1 MATEVSMRAARYP
14 GRAATCAAVDRLE
27 GEAGAADGHEDR
39 VHDRAERVVRRQGE
53 VERRAKEDVDR
64 GRHGPALG
72 VAQDDDQLEAPGEV
86 VGRVPEA
93 AQAAAADAVPGH
105 PDHEEVVGLLLED
118 RLDRHAGVGAAEHG
132 GEGPL
137 DGSDP
142 GEDAVADVARV
153 ERDDASAPG
162 GVEQVRERA
171 VALHQ
176 LRLRLSRGARRAPP
190 GRTVGVEAV
199 HDVDRPRGSSVAGQ
213 ASLRGR
219 AEPES
224 Y

>member
-1 MATEVSMRAARYP
+1 M
-14 GRAATCAAVDRLE
+14 VD
-27 GEAGAADGHEDR
+27 
-39 VHDRAERVVRRQGE
+39 
-53 VERRAKEDVDR
+53 
-64 GRHGPALG
+64 
-72 VAQDDDQLEAPGEV
+72 
-86 VGRVPEA
+86 RVPEA
-93 AQAAAADAVPGH
+93 AEAADADAVSGH
-105 PDHEEVVGLLLED
+105 PDHEEVVGFLLED

-137 DGSDP
+137 DGSDA
-142 GEDAVADVARV
+142 GEDAVPDVARV

-176 LRLRLSRGARRAPP
+176 LRLRLFRAARRAPP
-190 GRTVGVEAV
+190 GRTVGVEPV
-199 HDVDRPRGSSVAGQ
+199 HHVDRPRGSSVARH

>member
-1 MATEVSMRAARYP
+1 MPTP
-14 GRAATCAAVDRLE
+14 F
-27 GEAGAADGHEDR
+27 
-39 VHDRAERVVRRQGE
+39 
-53 VERRAKEDVDR
+53 
-64 GRHGPALG
+64 
-72 VAQDDDQLEAPGEV
+72 
-86 VGRVPEA
+86 
-93 AQAAAADAVPGH
+93 PGH

-137 DGSDP
+137 DGSDAGLDSVP
-142 GEDAVADVARV
+142 DVARV

-171 VALHQ
+171 VALHAASPAP
-176 LRLRLSRGARRAPP
+176 LRAARRAPP
-190 GRTVGVEAV
+190 GRAVGVEPV
-199 HDVDRPRGSSVAGQ
+199 HHVDRSRGSSVARQ

-219 AEPES
+219 ADPES